1 MKNKKKILIVG
12 AKSYIGT
19 SLANWLIKH
28 SDEYS
33 VHICSSRNG
42 AWKTEDFSMY
52 EVVLN
57 VAGICHVDANPS
69 MESLYYK
76 VNRDLCEELAIK
88 SKKSGVKQFIF
99 LSSMI
104 VFNNLA
110 GEISKKT
117 LPNPNNFYGKSKLQ
131 ADNIIHSMQS
141 DLFNV
146 VSIRPPMVYGPK
158 CGGNFQKLYNFSLWT
173 PIFPNITNKRSM
185 IYIDNLCEFIRI
197 IINNRSSGIFYPQ
210 NKDYVNVSNTAQMI
224 SRLEGKKIYLTK
236 IFNPLI
242 KILLGK
248 NNVINKIFGNYYY
261 HQNMSLHDKYD
272 YDLVNFKSS
281 LTKLKKSSNGDEK

>member
-52 EVVLN
+52 DVVLN

-104 VFNNLA
+104 VFNNLT

-158 CGGNFQKLYNFSLWT
+158 CNGNFQKLYNFSLWT

-224 SRLEGKKIYLTK
+224 SRLEGKKIYLTR